1 MVFLIWQRLKYYVNK
16 TPLYTPRASCN
27 NKHAFQY
34 TINYC
39 LGDGL
44 ILYYCNEPGYRYHNM
59 DIKYIDFSQGLS
71 VQITEVATQ
80 L

>member
-1 MVFLIWQRLKYYVNK
+1 MTN
-16 TPLYTPRASCN
+16 
-27 NKHAFQY
+27 
-34 TINYC
+34 
-39 LGDGL
+39 GL
-44 ILYYCNEPGYRYHNM
+44 AHHYHLDESKFCNEPGYRYHNM